1 MEQQS
6 ILGKVWRLI
15 RHYNRYIKVGLI
27 SLVAL
32 IIAMLPTEL
41 LCIPGL
47 DPIQQRV
54 IAIFIW
60 AACMWIVEA
69 VPAWTTSLLIIVIML
84 FTVSD
89 SSINPLIKDIDKNM
103 PQVDG
108 YRLVVYTGDATE
120 EAKEE
125 AMKMGAIMEEAF
137 PKQKAY
143 VIQDSLAIQ
152 CLFGDYR
159 KLKDAE
165 DVMYQ
170 SKGKEIAKEIEIKKC
185 TVNAPCRLL
194 SYITLMNTFAN
205 PTVMLFL
212 GGFILALVA
221 SKSGVDV
228 SMARVMLKPF
238 GSRPSVVL
246 FGFMLVTA
254 IFSMF
259 VSNTATAAMMLT
271 FLAPVL
277 RQLPSTEKGTAAL
290 ALAIPIGANVGG
302 LATPIGTP
310 PNGIALQY
318 INGELGLN
326 VDFGEW
332 TLLMTPLMLAVLIIS
347 WILLRIMYPFTAK
360 KVNMCIVGGARKG
373 WRTYVIYGTLAV
385 TILLWMFEKV
395 TGINSY
401 VVALFPIGVFAITR
415 IIKSSDLKE
424 IDWACLW
431 MVAGGFALGEGMSKT
446 GLADNLVQAIPF
458 DGWPVI
464 AILVGGGLICWLL
477 SQFISNSA
485 ATALMV
491 PIMVAVGKGIEDSL
505 GEYGGIGTMIVGVAM
520 AASFAMSLPISTP
533 PNAIAYSTGL
543 IKTKQMFTTGI
554 LVGVI
559 SLVLGYAL
567 IIMVGRTGYF
577 G

>member
-1 MEQQS
+1 MEQRTAVE
-6 ILGKVWRLI
+6 KVWRLM
-15 RHYNRYIKVGLI
+15 RRYNRYIKVGLI
-27 SLVAL
+27 SLIAL
-32 IIAMLPTEL
+32 VIAMLPTEIFG
-41 LCIPGL
+41 IPGL

-54 IAIFIW
+54 IAIFFW

-84 FTVSD
+84 LTISD
-89 SSINPLIKDIDKNM
+89 SAITPLISGYDKG
-103 PQVDG
+103 D
-108 YRLVVYTGDATE
+108 LVSYKVI
-120 EAKEE
+120 
-125 AMKMGAIMEEAF
+125 MG
-137 PKQKAY
+137 
-143 VIQDSLAIQ
+143 
-152 CLFGDYR
+152 
-159 KLKDAE
+159 
-165 DVMYQ
+165 
-170 SKGKEIAKEIEIKKC
+170 
-185 TVNAPCRLL
+185 
-194 SYITLMNTFAN
+194 TFAN
-205 PTVMLFL
+205 PTVMLFM

-228 SMARVMLKPF
+228 SMARAMLKPF

-277 RQLPSTEKGTAAL
+277 RQLPPTERGTSAL
-290 ALAIPIGANVGG
+290 ALAIPIGANIGG

-318 INGELGLN
+318 INGELGLG

-332 TLLMTPLMLAVLIIS
+332 MMVMTPLMLAILVIS
-347 WILLRIMYPFTAK
+347 WILLRLMYPFTAK
-360 KVNMCIVGGARKG
+360 KVNMHIVGGAKKG

-415 IIKSSDLKE
+415 IIKSSDLKD

-458 DGWPVI
+458 GSWPAI
-464 AILVGGGLICWLL
+464 AVLIGSGLICWLL

-491 PIMVAVGKGIEDSL
+491 PIMVAVGKGIEGPL
-505 GEYGGIGTMIVGVAM
+505 GEYGGIGTLLVGVAM

-543 IKTKQMFTTGI
+543 IKTKQMFVTGM

-559 SLVLGYAL
+559 SLVLGYIL
-567 IIMVGRTGYF
+567 IVMVGRTGYF

>member
-1 MEQQS
+1 MEQRNTLS
-6 ILGKVWRLI
+6 KIWRFI
-15 RHYNRYIKVGLI
+15 RRYNRYIKVISI

-32 IIAMLPTEL
+32 AIAMLPTDFFG
-41 LCIPGL
+41 IDGL
-47 DPIQQRV
+47 NPIQQRV
-54 IAIFIW
+54 IAIFVW

-84 FTVSD
+84 LTVSD
-89 SSINPLIKDIDKNM
+89 SAITPLISGYDKS
-103 PQVDG
+103 D
-108 YRLVVYTGDATE
+108 L
-120 EAKEE
+120 
-125 AMKMGAIMEEAF
+125 I
-137 PKQKAY
+137 
-143 VIQDSLAIQ
+143 
-152 CLFGDYR
+152 
-159 KLKDAE
+159 
-165 DVMYQ
+165 
-170 SKGKEIAKEIEIKKC
+170 
-185 TVNAPCRLL
+185 
-194 SYITLMNTFAN
+194 SYKTIMNTFAN
-205 PTVMLFL
+205 PTVMLFM

-228 SMARVMLKPF
+228 SMARAMLKPF
-238 GSRPSVVL
+238 GSKPNVVL

-254 IFSMF
+254 VFSMF

-277 RQLPSTEKGTAAL
+277 RQLPTTEKGTAAL
-290 ALAIPIGANVGG
+290 GLAIPIGANIGG

-318 INGELGLN
+318 INGELGLG

-332 TLLMTPLMLAVLIIS
+332 MLVMTPLMFA
-347 WILLRIMYPFTAK
+347 ILVIAWVILRISYPFTAK
-360 KVNMCIVGGARKG
+360 KINMHILGGAKKG
-373 WRTYVIYGTLAV
+373 WRTYVIYATLAI

-415 IIKSSDLKE
+415 IIKSSDLKD

-446 GLADNLVQAIPF
+446 GLADNLVKAIPF
-458 DGWPVI
+458 DNWP
-464 AILVGGGLICWLL
+464 AIVVLIGGGLICWTL

-491 PIMVAVGKGIEDSL
+491 PIMVAVGKGIEEPL
-505 GEYGGIGTMIVGVAM
+505 GEFGGIGTLLVGVAM

-543 IKTKQMFTTGI
+543 IRTKQMFITGM

-559 SLVLGYAL
+559 SLLLGYIL
-567 IIMVGRTGYF
+567 IVAVGNMGYF

>member
-1 MEQQS
+1 MEGRTS
-6 ILGKVWRLI
+6 IDKIWRFL
-15 RHYNRYIKVGLI
+15 RRYNRYIKVALI
-27 SLVAL
+27 SLIAL
-32 IIAMLPTEL
+32 VIAMLPTEL
-41 LCIPGL
+41 FGIEGL
-47 DPIQQRV
+47 NPIQQRV
-54 IAIFIW
+54 IAIFVW

-84 FTVSD
+84 LTVSD
-89 SSINPLIKDIDKNM
+89 SAIAPLIS
-103 PQVDG
+103 G
-108 YRLVVYTGDATE
+108 YAKSDLVSYKT
-120 EAKEE
+120 
-125 AMKMGAIMEEAF
+125 IM
-137 PKQKAY
+137 Y
-143 VIQDSLAIQ
+143 
-152 CLFGDYR
+152 
-159 KLKDAE
+159 
-165 DVMYQ
+165 
-170 SKGKEIAKEIEIKKC
+170 
-185 TVNAPCRLL
+185 
-194 SYITLMNTFAN
+194 TFAN
-205 PTVMLFL
+205 PTVMLFM

-228 SMARVMLKPF
+228 SIARALLKPF
-238 GSRPSVVL
+238 GSKPYVVL

-254 IFSMF
+254 LFSMF

-277 RQLPSTEKGTAAL
+277 RQLPQSERGTTAL
-290 ALAIPIGANVGG
+290 ALAIPIGANIGG

-318 INGELGLN
+318 INGELGLG
-326 VDFGEW
+326 VDFSEW
-332 TLLMTPLMLAVLIIS
+332 MIVMTPLMLGILAIS
-347 WILLRIMYPFTAK
+347 WVLLRFSYPFTAK
-360 KVNMCIVGGARKG
+360 KVNLLIVGGARND

-415 IIKSSDLKE
+415 IIKSSDLKD

-446 GLADNLVQAIPF
+446 GLADNLVKAIPF
-458 DGWPVI
+458 DNWPVI
-464 AILVGGGLICWLL
+464 AVLVGGGLICWLL

-491 PIMVAVGKGIEDSL
+491 PIMVAVGKGIEGPL
-505 GEYGGIGTMIVGVAM
+505 GEYGGIGTLLVGVAM

-554 LVGVI
+554 AVGVI
-559 SLVLGYAL
+559 SLVLGYVL
-567 IIMVGRTGYF
+567 IVMVGRTGYF

>member
-1 MEQQS
+1 MEQRTALEK
-6 ILGKVWRLI
+6 IWRFI
-15 RHYNRYIKVGLI
+15 RRYNRYIKVTLI

-32 IIAMLPTEL
+32 AIAMLPTEVFGVE
-41 LCIPGL
+41 GL
-47 DPIQQRV
+47 NPIQQRV
-54 IAIFIW
+54 IAIFVW

-84 FTVSD
+84 LTVSD
-89 SSINPLIKDIDKNM
+89 SAIVPLISGYDKSDLM
-103 PQVDG
+103 S
-108 YRLVVYTGDATE
+108 Y
-120 EAKEE
+120 K
-125 AMKMGAIMEEAF
+125 
-137 PKQKAY
+137 
-143 VIQDSLAIQ
+143 VI
-152 CLFGDYR
+152 
-159 KLKDAE
+159 
-165 DVMYQ
+165 
-170 SKGKEIAKEIEIKKC
+170 
-185 TVNAPCRLL
+185 
-194 SYITLMNTFAN
+194 MNTFAN
-205 PTVMLFL
+205 PTVMLFM

-228 SMARVMLKPF
+228 SMARAMLKPF
-238 GSRPSVVL
+238 GSKPSVLL

-254 IFSMF
+254 VFSMF

-277 RQLPSTEKGTAAL
+277 RQLPPTEKGTAAL
-290 ALAIPIGANVGG
+290 ALAIPIGANIGG

-318 INGELGLN
+318 INGELGLG

-332 TLLMTPLMLAVLIIS
+332 MMVMTPLMLVILVLS
-347 WILLRIMYPFTAK
+347 WVLLRFSYPFTAK
-360 KVNMCIVGGARKG
+360 KVNMHIMGGAKKG

-415 IIKSSDLKE
+415 IIKSSDLKD

-446 GLADNLVQAIPF
+446 GLADNLVKAIPF
-458 DGWPVI
+458 DSWP
-464 AILVGGGLICWLL
+464 AIVVLIGGGLICWLL

-491 PIMVAVGKGIEDSL
+491 PILVAVGKGIEGPL
-505 GEYGGIGTMIVGVAM
+505 GDYGGIGTLLVAVAM

-543 IKTKQMFTTGI
+543 IKTKQMFVTGMI
-554 LVGVI
+554 VGVV
-559 SLVLGYAL
+559 SLVIGYVLVIA
-567 IIMVGRTGYF
+567 VGRMHYF

>member
-1 MEQQS
+1 MEQKTV
-6 ILGKVWRLI
+6 LGKLWRLTK
-15 RHYNRYIKVGLI
+15 RYNRYIKV
-27 SLVAL
+27 AL
-32 IIAMLPTEL
+32 ITLIALAIAILPNEFFG
-41 LCIPGL
+41 IEGL
-47 DPIQQRV
+47 TDIQQRV
-54 IAIFIW
+54 IAIFFW

-84 FTVSD
+84 LTVSD
-89 SSINPLIKDIDKNM
+89 SGIAFLVNGYAKGELISYKTI
-103 PQVDG
+103 
-108 YRLVVYTGDATE
+108 
-120 EAKEE
+120 
-125 AMKMGAIMEEAF
+125 MG
-137 PKQKAY
+137 
-143 VIQDSLAIQ
+143 
-152 CLFGDYR
+152 
-159 KLKDAE
+159 
-165 DVMYQ
+165 
-170 SKGKEIAKEIEIKKC
+170 
-185 TVNAPCRLL
+185 
-194 SYITLMNTFAN
+194 TFAN
-205 PTVMLFL
+205 PTVMLFM

-221 SKSGVDV
+221 SKSGIDV
-228 SMARVMLKPF
+228 SMARAMLKPF

-290 ALAIPIGANVGG
+290 ALAIPIGANIGG

-318 INGELGLN
+318 INDVDGLN
-326 VDFGEW
+326 LGVDFGEW
-332 TLLMTPLMLAVLIIS
+332 MMVMTPLMLAILLIS
-347 WILLRIMYPFTAK
+347 WVLLRIIFPFTAD
-360 KVNMCIVGGARKG
+360 KVNLTIIGGAKKG
-373 WRTYVIYGTLAV
+373 WRTYVIYATLAI
-385 TILLWMFEKV
+385 TIFLWMFEKW

-415 IIKSSDLKE
+415 IIKSSDIKD

-446 GLADNLVQAIPF
+446 GLASALVRTIPF
-458 DGWPVI
+458 DSWPAMVVMI
-464 AILVGGGLICWLL
+464 GGGLICWLL

-491 PIMVAVGKGIEDSL
+491 PIMVAVGTGMKDALGI
-505 GEYGGIGTMIVGVAM
+505 YGGVGTLLIGVAM

-543 IKTKQMFTTGI
+543 IKTSQMFKTGI
-554 LVGVI
+554 IVGVI
-559 SLVLGYAL
+559 SIVLGYMV
-567 IIMVGRTGYF
+567 IIAVGRSGFF

>member
-1 MEQQS
+1 MEQRTALEK
-6 ILGKVWRLI
+6 IWRFI
-15 RHYNRYIKVGLI
+15 RRYNRYIKVTLI

-32 IIAMLPTEL
+32 AIAMLPTEVFGVE
-41 LCIPGL
+41 GL
-47 DPIQQRV
+47 NPIQQRV
-54 IAIFIW
+54 IAIFVW

-84 FTVSD
+84 LTVSD
-89 SSINPLIKDIDKNM
+89 SAIAPLISGYDKSDLM
-103 PQVDG
+103 S
-108 YRLVVYTGDATE
+108 Y
-120 EAKEE
+120 K
-125 AMKMGAIMEEAF
+125 
-137 PKQKAY
+137 
-143 VIQDSLAIQ
+143 VI
-152 CLFGDYR
+152 
-159 KLKDAE
+159 
-165 DVMYQ
+165 
-170 SKGKEIAKEIEIKKC
+170 
-185 TVNAPCRLL
+185 
-194 SYITLMNTFAN
+194 MNTFAN
-205 PTVMLFL
+205 PTVMLFM

-228 SMARVMLKPF
+228 SMARAMLKPF
-238 GSRPSVVL
+238 GSKPSVLL

-254 IFSMF
+254 VFSMF

-277 RQLPSTEKGTAAL
+277 RQLPPTEKGTAAL
-290 ALAIPIGANVGG
+290 ALAIPIGANIGG

-318 INGELGLN
+318 INGELGLG

-332 TLLMTPLMLAVLIIS
+332 MMVMTPLMLVILVLS
-347 WILLRIMYPFTAK
+347 WVLLRFSYPFTAK
-360 KVNMCIVGGARKG
+360 KVNMHIMGGAKKG

-415 IIKSSDLKE
+415 IIKSSDLKD

-446 GLADNLVQAIPF
+446 GLADNLVKAIPF
-458 DGWPVI
+458 DSWP
-464 AILVGGGLICWLL
+464 AIVVLIGGGLICWLL

-491 PIMVAVGKGIEDSL
+491 PILVAVGKGIEGPL
-505 GEYGGIGTMIVGVAM
+505 GDYGGIGTLLVAVAM

-543 IKTKQMFTTGI
+543 IKTKQMFVTGMI
-554 LVGVI
+554 VGVV
-559 SLVLGYAL
+559 SLVIGYLLVIA
-567 IIMVGRTGYF
+567 VGRMHYF

>member
-1 MEQQS
+1 MEGRTS
-6 ILGKVWRLI
+6 VEKIWRFL
-15 RHYNRYIKVGLI
+15 RRYNRYTRVTVI
-27 SLVAL
+27 SVIALV
-32 IIAMLPTEL
+32 IAMLPTEL
-41 LCIPGL
+41 FGIEGL
-47 DPIQQRV
+47 NPIQQRV
-54 IAIFIW
+54 IAIFVW

-84 FTVSD
+84 LTVSD
-89 SSINPLIKDIDKNM
+89 SAIAPLISGYDKS
-103 PQVDG
+103 D
-108 YRLVVYTGDATE
+108 LVSYKT
-120 EAKEE
+120 
-125 AMKMGAIMEEAF
+125 IM
-137 PKQKAY
+137 Y
-143 VIQDSLAIQ
+143 
-152 CLFGDYR
+152 
-159 KLKDAE
+159 
-165 DVMYQ
+165 
-170 SKGKEIAKEIEIKKC
+170 
-185 TVNAPCRLL
+185 
-194 SYITLMNTFAN
+194 TFAN
-205 PTVMLFL
+205 PTVMLFM

-228 SMARVMLKPF
+228 SIARALLKPF
-238 GSRPSVVL
+238 GSKPYVVL

-254 IFSMF
+254 LFSMF

-277 RQLPSTEKGTAAL
+277 RQLPQNEKGTAAL
-290 ALAIPIGANVGG
+290 ALAIPIGANIGG

-318 INGELGLN
+318 INGELGLG
-326 VDFGEW
+326 VDFSEW
-332 TLLMTPLMLAVLIIS
+332 MIVMTPLMLGILAIS
-347 WILLRIMYPFTAK
+347 WVLLRFAYPFTAK
-360 KVNMCIVGGARKG
+360 KINLLIVGGAKND

-415 IIKSSDLKE
+415 IIKSSDLKD

-446 GLADNLVQAIPF
+446 GLADNLVKAIPF
-458 DGWPVI
+458 DNWPVI
-464 AILVGGGLICWLL
+464 AVLVGGGLICWLL

-491 PIMVAVGKGIEDSL
+491 PIMVAVGKGIEGPL
-505 GEYGGIGTMIVGVAM
+505 GEYGGIGTLLVGVAM

-543 IKTKQMFTTGI
+543 IKTKQMFTTGVT
-554 LVGVI
+554 VGVI
-559 SLVLGYAL
+559 SLVLGYVL
-567 IIMVGRTGYF
+567 IVMVGRTGYF

>member
-1 MEQQS
+1 MEQRNTLS
-6 ILGKVWRLI
+6 KIWRFI
-15 RHYNRYIKVGLI
+15 RRYNRYIKVILI

-32 IIAMLPTEL
+32 AIAMLPTDFFG
-41 LCIPGL
+41 IDGL
-47 DPIQQRV
+47 NPIQQRV
-54 IAIFIW
+54 IAIFVW

-84 FTVSD
+84 LTVSD
-89 SSINPLIKDIDKNM
+89 SAITPLISGYDKSDLM
-103 PQVDG
+103 
-108 YRLVVYTGDATE
+108 
-120 EAKEE
+120 
-125 AMKMGAIMEEAF
+125 
-137 PKQKAY
+137 
-143 VIQDSLAIQ
+143 
-152 CLFGDYR
+152 
-159 KLKDAE
+159 
-165 DVMYQ
+165 
-170 SKGKEIAKEIEIKKC
+170 
-185 TVNAPCRLL
+185 
-194 SYITLMNTFAN
+194 SYKTIMNTFAN
-205 PTVMLFL
+205 PTVMLFM

-228 SMARVMLKPF
+228 SMARAMLKPF
-238 GSRPSVVL
+238 GSKPNVVL

-254 IFSMF
+254 VFSMF

-277 RQLPSTEKGTAAL
+277 RQLPPTEKGTAAL
-290 ALAIPIGANVGG
+290 ALAIPIGANIGG

-318 INGELGLN
+318 INGELGLG

-332 TLLMTPLMLAVLIIS
+332 MLVMTPLMFA
-347 WILLRIMYPFTAK
+347 ILVIAWVILRISYPFTAK
-360 KVNMCIVGGARKG
+360 KINMHIVGGAKKS
-373 WRTYVIYGTLAV
+373 WRTYVIYATLAI

-415 IIKSSDLKE
+415 IIKSSDLKD

-446 GLADNLVQAIPF
+446 GLADNLVKAIPF
-458 DGWPVI
+458 DNWP
-464 AILVGGGLICWLL
+464 AIVVLIGGGLICWTL

-491 PIMVAVGKGIEDSL
+491 PIMVAVGKGIEEPL
-505 GEYGGIGTMIVGVAM
+505 GEFGGIGTLLVGVAM
-520 AASFAMSLPISTP
+520 AASFAMSMPISTP

-543 IKTKQMFTTGI
+543 IRTKQMFITGT

-559 SLVLGYAL
+559 SLVLGYIL
-567 IIMVGRTGYF
+567 IVAVGRMGYF